1 MEPDG
6 HVCKAA
12 ETEIHLED
20 DIHALNNDPNGVP
33 EDFWMPHLLIKY
45 ETDGARTDF
54 HGKQDM

>member
-20 DIHALNNDPNGVP
+20 DIHALNNDPNGFP
-33 EDFWMPHLLIKY
+33 EDFWMPHLLASPHQVR
-45 ETDGARTDF
+45 D
-54 HGKQDM
+54 